1 MALRTVPVLV
11 GKYCGGVSDT
21 PGRMLGLLALLQQRP
36 NWTGPELADRL
47 GVTDRTVRRD
57 VDRLRSLGYPV
68 EASPGIAGGYQL
80 GRGGQLP
87 PLLLG
92 DEEAVAVALGL
103 RLAVDGSVTG
113 MEEAAVAV
121 ISRLDQILPPRLAAR
136 VKAIHTS
143 TSHLQWRSDERVASV
158 DLVAL
163 AQACGRSVRVRFSYS
178 DRQGTHSERLLEPYR
193 LVRAGPRWYLVG
205 RDVDRADWRTF
216 RVDRLAD
223 LQTVGTPFE
232 RRDPPDAVAMVRNGL
247 RVRVWPF
254 EARIKVPAPA
264 DAVAAAMPGATGIIA
279 SGDGSTVVD
288 VGSLSEERMVRYL
301 AGLPFP
307 CEVLE
312 PAPLRRSLAAHARA
326 MAAANS

>member
-1 MALRTVPVLV
+1 M
-11 GKYCGGVSDT
+11 SDT
-21 PGRMLGLLALLQQRP
+21 PGRMLALLSLLQQRP
-36 NWTGPELADRL
+36 VWTGPELATRL
-47 GVTDRTVRRD
+47 GVSDRTVRRD
-57 VDRLRSLGYPV
+57 VDRLRTLGYPV
-68 EASPGIAGGYQL
+68 EAAPGMAGGYQL

-92 DEEAVAVALGL
+92 DDEAVAVALGL

-121 ISRLDQILPPRLAAR
+121 MSRLDQVLPPRLAAR
-136 VKAIHTS
+136 VKAVHTA
-143 TSHLQWRSDERVASV
+143 TAHLQWRSDERVASA

-178 DRQGTHSERLLEPYR
+178 DRKGDRSVRLLEPYR
-193 LVRAGPRWYLVG
+193 LVRVGPRWYLVG

-216 RVDRLAD
+216 RVDRVGE
-223 LQTVGTPFE
+223 LQTVGTPFDLK
-232 RRDPPDAVAMVRNGL
+232 DPPDPVALVRKGL

-264 DAVAAAMPGATGIIA
+264 AAVAAAMPGATGVIA

-288 VGSLSEERMVRYL
+288 VGSESEERMVRYL

-312 PAPLRRSLAAHARA
+312 PASLRRSLAAHARA
-326 MAAANS
+326 LAAANAPAHGLPGGRLP